1 MANSANGYIDLWT
14 FKRGDGGAPTEV
26 FTEVVGLVDVGGF
39 GITNDTVDVT
49 NFSSPGVREYIGG
62 LADGSDVTIT
72 IIRDPA
78 DAQQEG
84 MRADVNNKVNR
95 NFQFV
100 EDDGLGTTITYTVN
114 MTMVSWVQGPAYEDK
129 STIDVGMKISGSIV
143 ES

>member
-14 FKRGDGGAPTEV
+14 FKRGDGGGPEV
-26 FTEVVGLVDVGGF
+26 FTEIVGVVDVGGF
-39 GITNDTVDVT
+39 GLTNDTVDVT

-62 LADGSDVTIT
+62 LADGSDVTMT

-78 DAQQEG
+78 EAQQEG
-84 MRADVNNKVNR
+84 MRADVTAKANR

-100 EDDGLGTTITYTVN
+100 EDDGQGTTITYDIN

-129 STIDVGMKISGSIV
+129 STIDVGMKISGAIV